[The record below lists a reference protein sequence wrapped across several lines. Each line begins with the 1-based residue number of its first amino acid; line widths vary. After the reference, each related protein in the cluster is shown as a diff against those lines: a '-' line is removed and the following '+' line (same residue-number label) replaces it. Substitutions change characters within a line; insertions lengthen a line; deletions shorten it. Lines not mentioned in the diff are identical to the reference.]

1 MTTNKRETQSFKNDE
16 IENLSKLRIIKKN
29 LVHVHGFPKIIVK
42 TDTLKS
48 KEYFGLYG
56 NITKIIMTYK
66 INPNNSKKVYS
77 AYITYSNDKE
87 AAYAILCVDSLLIQG
102 KIIRAFFG
110 TTKYCNYFINNQVC
124 PNFDKCKFL
133 HQLINEEDI
142 IIDNNLI
149 FSYNDHI
156 SLAKKIINYTD
167 PKTKALILKMQ
178 KPKNIIFPFL
188 DFIYLSEKEKEKY
201 FTSGIISYFGTNS
214 RESKDNCINNDD
226 ESKSQFES
234 FNNYINNF
242 QLNNKFINVKDNLIL
257 SSIFF
262 KKDNMNIN
270 NNNYKS
276 IMLSKKNIIMSNN
289 LYESD
294 KFHNLIDNP
303 IKHIFAAK
311 PFYSKIKNFPLKRVE
326 LEFFKRTLE
335 KNNQDFG
342 ILFEGCLDCLSDVI

>member
-1 MTTNKRETQSFKNDE
+1 MIENKRETQGFKKDE

-56 NITKIIMTYK
+56 KITKIIMTYK

-124 PNFDKCKFL
+124 PNFDKCIFL

-167 PKTKALILKMQ
+167 PKTKALILKMP

-201 FTSGIISYFGTNS
+201 FTSGIISYFGTNP

-242 QLNNKFINVKDNLIL
+242 QLNNIKMHKFINT
-257 SSIFF
+257 
-262 KKDNMNIN
+262 N
-270 NNNYKS
+270 NNCKN
-276 IMLSKKNIIMSNN
+276 LLLNEKNIIISNN
-289 LYESD
+289 SYESD